1 VRLLITMPATAA
13 GSMGWG
19 WLAGVVE
26 MDVGVEVGLVGIG
39 VGVLVVVLVLEFAAL
54 IVFMT
59 VSKGGWDQRD
69 GYLPLVVQGS

>member
-1 VRLLITMPATAA
+1 MRLLITMPATAA

-39 VGVLVVVLVLEFAAL
+39 VGGGGVV
-54 IVFMT
+54 T
-59 VSKGGWDQRD
+59 VGGGRECLAW
-69 GYLPLVVQGS
+69 